1 VRRTWTRRRRKKIGH
16 YGIPI
21 PILADFPRFS
31 RDGSNMLNGALDP
44 FPAYFM
50 CVKTQITVFAD
61 AVACFPLLVAFA
73 EDFHPPW
80 VQAKSVADA
89 LVFVFSGV
97 FTAFSSP
104 HQQLFVIPF
113 LSRFF
118 SE

>member
-1 VRRTWTRRRRKKIGH
+1 
-16 YGIPI
+16 
-21 PILADFPRFS
+21 
-31 RDGSNMLNGALDP
+31 
-44 FPAYFM
+44 M

-89 LVFVFSGV
+89 LV
-97 FTAFSSP
+97 
-104 HQQLFVIPF
+104 IPF